1 MPPDALLERSKSA
14 IWSDGALSEFTAP
27 TVAWYNVNHANFHH
41 SNVEWRIMDDVPSLV
56 ATTAIAPR
64 DEVLYAY
71 GEGHRDDHSQF
82 PAPAMAVLPRSTEDK
97 LTRDQCPPEGSQER
111 TDMQPRQATYMA
123 VVGALLWLASFTRP
137 DLAHAASVLARF
149 VSNPA
154 HVHFVAMQRVL
165 TYLHHTRDMGLRYS
179 PDVTA
184 DLQTY
189 SDADWSTKFST
200 AGCVAFLYGCA
211 VHWHTR
217 LQRSVS
223 HSTAEAE
230 YVAASMASRETCFLR
245 ELLLEFGR
253 LKPGPTTL
261 FMDSKSAIDMAF
273 DPVAFKKT
281 KHILRDAEYLRDLV
295 ARQVIVPRHVPS
307 AEQVADAFTK
317 ALPRLVFHALRDRLV
332 CDVAH

>member
-1 MPPDALLERSKSA
+1 MGDVLSKHV
-14 IWSDGALSEFTAP
+14 P
-27 TVAWYNVNHANFHH
+27 YVTVARRF
-41 SNVEWRIMDDVPSLV
+41 D
-56 ATTAIAPR
+56 AP
-64 DEVLYAY
+64 L
-71 GEGHRDDHSQF
+71 
-82 PAPAMAVLPRSTEDK
+82 STEDK

-179 PDVTA
+179 PDATA

-245 ELLLEFGR
+245 ELLFEFGR

-332 CDVAH
+332 CDVTH